1 MMGISGV
8 FKRGQKEDRFV
19 SLLIQ
24 QAEKTVEGLN
34 LLVKWFKKEQS
45 QEEALLDKIRKKEME
60 ADELRRLLIDELH
73 NSFVTP
79 LDREDIFNLSLHIDD
94 MLDYAYTTVEEMQMF
109 EIDTDMHVLEMIKT
123 IRDAAEELSL
133 GVQRLNGNPRVAI
146 EHSRRAK
153 KLENQVEAAYRA
165 AIADLFQ
172 NATNFDEMMEML
184 RRREVYRHV
193 SNMADRA
200 NKAADVL
207 GMIVMKII

>member
-1 MMGISGV
+1 MGISGV

-19 SLLIQ
+19 SLLVQ
-24 QAEKTVEGLN
+24 QAEKTVDGMN

-45 QEEALLDKIRKKEME
+45 QEEALLEKIRRKELE
-60 ADELRRLLIDELH
+60 ADEIRRVLIDELH

-109 EIDTDMHVLEMIKT
+109 EIDTDEHVLEMVKT

-146 EHSRRAK
+146 EHGRRAK

>member
-1 MMGISGV
+1 MGISGV

>member
-1 MMGISGV
+1 MGISGV
-8 FKRGQKEDRFV
+8 FKRGQKKDRFV
-19 SLLIQ
+19 SLLIE
-24 QAEKTVEGLN
+24 QADKTVEGMN

-60 ADELRRLLIDELH
+60 ADEIRRVLIDELH

-94 MLDYAYTTVEEMQMF
+94 MLDYAYTTVEEMQLF
-109 EIDTDMHVLEMIKT
+109 EIDIDDHVLEMVKT
-123 IRDAAEELSL
+123 IRDATEELSL

-146 EHSRRAK
+146 EHGRRAK
-153 KLENQVEAAYRA
+153 KLENQVEAIYRT
-165 AIADLFQ
+165 AIAELFQ
-172 NATNFDEMMEML
+172 NASDFNEIMEMM
-184 RRREVYRHV
+184 RRREIYRHV

>member
-1 MMGISGV
+1 MGISGV
-8 FKRGQKEDRFV
+8 FKRGQKKDRFV
-19 SLLIQ
+19 SLLIE
-24 QAEKTVEGLN
+24 QAEKTVEGMN

-60 ADELRRLLIDELH
+60 ADEIRRVLIDELH

-94 MLDYAYTTVEEMQMF
+94 MLDYAYTTVEEMQLF
-109 EIDTDMHVLEMIKT
+109 EIDIDDHVLEMVKT
-123 IRDAAEELSL
+123 IRDATEELSL

-146 EHSRRAK
+146 EHGRRAK
-153 KLENQVEAAYRA
+153 KLENQVEAIYRT
-165 AIADLFQ
+165 AIAELFQ
-172 NATNFDEMMEML
+172 NASDFNEIMEMM
-184 RRREVYRHV
+184 RRREIYRHV

>member
-1 MMGISGV
+1 MGISGI

-19 SLLIQ
+19 VLLIE
-24 QAEKTVEGLN
+24 QADKTVEGLD
-34 LLVKWFKKEQS
+34 LLVKWFKRDKS

-60 ADELRRLLIDELH
+60 ADEIRRVLIDELH

-109 EIDTDMHVLEMIKT
+109 EIDTDEYLLEMIKT
-123 IRDAAEELSL
+123 IRDAAVELSL

-146 EHSRRAK
+146 EHGRRAK
-153 KLENQVEAAYRA
+153 KLENDVEATYRE
-165 AIADLFQ
+165 AISDLFEKARDF
-172 NATNFDEMMEML
+172 NEMMEML